1 MMAAMP
7 ELKRTLG
14 LTMLTFYGTGMILG
28 AGIYSV
34 IGKAAGAANDTLWIS
49 FLLAA
54 VSTLLTAIS
63 YAELSALYPNAGAE
77 YVFLTKAFH
86 QKSWIG
92 STIGVAVALSG
103 AATAATVAIAFS
115 GYLKQFFD
123 FDPFVVSAALL
134 IFFTIIAIL
143 GTHLSAWANVIFTLI
158 EIAGLGLITYLGFQ
172 SKTFGDALSAKPH
185 LGTLSAAALIVF
197 AFFGFENVVNLSE
210 EAKNPK
216 KDIPRAIV
224 ISVLV
229 SSTLYILVGFAV
241 LSLVNSKQLAD
252 SSAPLMLVAQSIS
265 GSFGNILGIVALFS
279 TANTALISMM
289 GASRILFGMAKTKV
303 LPTAF
308 AKVHKKRKTPWVA
321 ALIILFFALALL
333 QLTKIE
339 IVASIS
345 ALATLIAFIAVN
357 VALIYLRFTQSSL
370 ARSFR
375 VPLNIG
381 QIPVPAV
388 MAIIF
393 CLIFITQFQ
402 FIVYVITGLLLAIS
416 AAIFYFHKFS
426 QPD

>member
-1 MMAAMP
+1 MAAMS

-34 IGKAAGAANDTLWIS
+34 IGKAAGTANDTLWIS
-49 FLLAA
+49 FLLGA
-54 VSTLLTAIS
+54 VSTLLTALS
-63 YAELSALYPNAGAE
+63 YAELSALFPKAGAE
-77 YVFLTKAFH
+77 YIFLTKAFH
-86 QKSWIG
+86 RKSWIG

-115 GYLKQFFD
+115 GYLKQFFE

-134 IFFTIIAIL
+134 IFFTVIAIL
-143 GTHLSAWANVIFTLI
+143 GTHLSAWANVIFTVI
-158 EIAGLGLITYLGFQ
+158 EIAGLGLIIYLGFQ
-172 SKTFGDALSAKPH
+172 SKTFGDALSVKPH

-216 KDIPRAIV
+216 KDIPRAII
-224 ISVLV
+224 ISVLIC
-229 SSTLYILVGFAV
+229 SALYVLVGFAA
-241 LSLVNSKQLAD
+241 LSLVNSKQLAE
-252 SSAPLMLVAQSIS
+252 SSAPLMLVAQSVS
-265 GSFGNILGIVALFS
+265 ENFGKILGIVALFS

-303 LPTAF
+303 LPTAI
-308 AKVHKKRKTPWVA
+308 AKVHEKRNTPWVA
-321 ALIILFFALALL
+321 ALIILFLALTL
-333 QLTKIE
+333 LNLTKIE

-345 ALATLIAFIAVN
+345 AFATLIAFIAVN

-370 ARSFR
+370 ARPFR
-375 VPLNIG
+375 VPLNIRKV
-381 QIPVPAV
+381 PVPAAL
-388 MAIIF
+388 AIVF
-393 CLIFITQFQ
+393 SLVFITQFQ
-402 FIVYVITGLLLAIS
+402 FIVYVITGLILALS
-416 AAIFYFHKFS
+416 AVIFYFHAIS